1 LSVKGDEMSDQDIY
15 DRLVD
20 RYESG
25 EVPWGDDL
33 PPPEIMALVEKLP
46 PGRALDLGCGYGR
59 SAIYLAQ
66 HGWQVDGVDF
76 ISLAIANAI
85 SRAER
90 EGVSD
95 HVEFHLGR
103 VTNLNF
109 LQDSFDLAIDVGCMH
124 SLDESDLMRY
134 RDNVYRLLK
143 PGGQY
148 VLFAH
153 LRDDKADVPGRGI
166 YEETVYE
173 LFNSQFTLEN
183 VRHGMTQVEDKPPWS
198 SAWFW
203 YRRN

>member
-1 LSVKGDEMSDQDIY
+1 MR
-15 DRLVD
+15 DRDMYNSLLE
-20 RYESG
+20 RYQSG
-25 EVPWGDDL
+25 QVPWGDDL
-33 PPPEIMALVEKLP
+33 PPPEIVALAEKLS

-59 SAIYLAQ
+59 SSIYLAQ
-66 HGWQVDGVDF
+66 RGWKVDGVDF
-76 ISLAIANAI
+76 ISLAIAKAI

-90 EGVSD
+90 LSVSD
-95 HVEFHLGR
+95 NVEFHMGR
-103 VTNLNF
+103 VTDLSF
-109 LQDSFDLAIDVGCMH
+109 LQDSYDLAIDVGCMH
-124 SLDESDLMRY
+124 ALDDADLSRY
-134 RDNVYRLLK
+134 RDGVYRLLK

-153 LRDDKADVPGRGI
+153 LRDDGADIPGRGI

-183 VRHGMTQVEDKPPWS
+183 IHNGMTQVEDKPPWA

>member
-143 PGGQY
+143 PDGQY

>member
-1 LSVKGDEMSDQDIY
+1 MRDQDIY
-15 DRLVD
+15 DRLLE

-25 EVPWGDDL
+25 QVPWGEEL
-33 PPPEIMALVEKLP
+33 PPPEIIALAEKLP

-59 SAIYLAQ
+59 SAIYLAKK
-66 HGWQVDGVDF
+66 GWRVDGIDF
-76 ISLAIANAI
+76 IPLAIAGAI

-95 HVEFHLGR
+95 QVEFHMGR
-103 VTNLNF
+103 VTDMSF
-109 LQDSFDLAIDVGCMH
+109 LSDSFDLAIDVGCMH
-124 SLDESDLMRY
+124 ALDNADLRRY
-134 RDNVYRLLK
+134 RDGVYRLLK

-173 LFNSQFTLEN
+173 LFNTQFTLEN
-183 VRHGMTQVEDKPPWS
+183 VRLGKTQVEDKPPWA